1 MRRALYKHFVL
12 SLGLLTLVACTQAEA
27 TLTPIPTLS
36 HTPTLTPIA
45 TPTASPTL
53 TSTPTPT
60 STSVQ
65 TSRKVA
71 LPQDDAP
78 HSDVNTEWWYYNGHL
93 KSSDGKRYAFHY
105 AVFQVLLPDRRMANV
120 AHLSVSDLQE
130 DTYITDQRV
139 SFATR
144 RPDDTLGFD
153 FDLRDWRLSGYDGTD
168 RISVSTG
175 DYTLNLNLENKKQPV
190 LHQHTGLVDFGSVGK
205 SYYYSRTRM
214 VASGAVTVGGEK
226 IEVTGLA
233 WFDHQ
238 WGNFQ
243 PLAIGWDWFAI
254 QLVDGSEIMLTLLRD
269 EEGQQLQSYGTFV
282 APDSTIIH
290 LPGEEFRILATDSWT
305 SPNSG
310 AVYPMGW
317 RIHIPERDIDLTLKP
332 TVKESEFDA
341 TLTTRNYYWEGGVVV
356 SGSHAGE
363 GFVELTG
370 YAPILFSSTSE
381 ASS

>member
-1 MRRALYKHFVL
+1 M
-12 SLGLLTLVACTQAEA
+12 
-27 TLTPIPTLS
+27 
-36 HTPTLTPIA
+36 
-45 TPTASPTL
+45 
-53 TSTPTPT
+53 PTPT
-60 STSVQ
+60 SVQ
-65 TSRKVA
+65 ASRRVA
-71 LPQDDAP
+71 LPQDDGP

-93 KSSDGKRYAFHY
+93 RSADGKRYAFHY
-105 AVFQVLLPDRRMANV
+105 VVFQVVLPDRLMANV
-120 AHLSVSDLQE
+120 AHLSISDFQE
-130 DTYITDQRV
+130 GSYTTDQRA
-139 SFATR
+139 SLATVNLN
-144 RPDDTLGFD
+144 DNLGFD
-153 FDLRDWRLSGYDGTD
+153 FDLRGWRLSGYDGSD
-168 RISVSTG
+168 QISVSTG
-175 DYTLNLNLENKKQPV
+175 GYILNLNLEDKKQPA

-214 VASGAVTVGGEK
+214 VASGAITVGGEE
-226 IEVTGLA
+226 IQVTGLA

-269 EEGQQLQSYGTFV
+269 TEGQLLHSYGTFV
-282 APDSTIIH
+282 APDSTVIH
-290 LPGEEFRILATDSWT
+290 LQGEEFRILATDSWT

-317 RIHIPERDIDLTLKP
+317 RIHIPDRAIDLALMP

-341 TLTTRNYYWEGGVVV
+341 TLTTRNYYWEGEVVI

-370 YAPILFSSTSE
+370 YAPILLPSTSG
-381 ASS
+381 AGN